1 MGGSRQVRRVRQNEL
16 MRRQLPA
23 ASEGS
28 GSGQLPRAR
37 GPSDELSPDWTGVRG
52 RAGSLG
58 RARVGSSLGTSHLLP
73 GGPMAPSAPRNY
85 KG

>member
-1 MGGSRQVRRVRQNEL
+1 

-23 ASEGS
+23 ASKGS

-37 GPSDELSPDWTGVRG
+37 GPSDEQNPDWAGVRG

-58 RARVGSSLGTSHLLP
+58 RARVGSSLGTSHFLP
-73 GGPMAPSAPRNY
+73 GGPKAPRAPRSY

>member
-1 MGGSRQVRRVRQNEL
+1 MRQNEL

-37 GPSDELSPDWTGVRG
+37 GPSDEQNPDWAGVPG

-73 GGPMAPSAPRNY
+73 GGPKAPSAPRSY